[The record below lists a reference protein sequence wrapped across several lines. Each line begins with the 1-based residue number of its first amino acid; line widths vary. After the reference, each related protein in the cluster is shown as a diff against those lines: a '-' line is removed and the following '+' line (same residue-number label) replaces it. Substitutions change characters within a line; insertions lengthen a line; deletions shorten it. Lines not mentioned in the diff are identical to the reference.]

1 MEQLDL
7 PETQLLNALCTLMH
21 YSRQVNLQKRGSK
34 ILYQT
39 SRHRLL
45 FFNHSSSS
53 VFGLI
58 DSDSRRQSIK
68 KKKKI
73 LRAFLLI
80 FTWMSRGQSHL
91 KISNGTPCLSTKHGL
106 PAELRGFIGGERQRT
121 FYGPVPLWAETL
133 STSRRDLRGLD
144 TLCALAGAWAAFVF
158 PIKRLKQW
166 IIAVGYCGCVQHRH
180 HVSRCV
186 CVCAHVI
193 LQ

>member
-21 YSRQVNLQKRGSK
+21 YSRQVNLQKGGSK

-53 VFGLI
+53 AFGLI

-68 KKKKI
+68 KKQI
-73 LRAFLLI
+73 LKAFLLI

-91 KISNGTPCLSTKHGL
+91 KNLQRDTLFIDKTRVVPTKLG
-106 PAELRGFIGGERQRT
+106 GFIGGERNIHVMALSRC
-121 FYGPVPLWAETL
+121 GRRLWAHLGEI
-133 STSRRDLRGLD
+133 SG
-144 TLCALAGAWAAFVF
+144 G
-158 PIKRLKQW
+158 W
-166 IIAVGYCGCVQHRH
+166 IHCVH
-180 HVSRCV
+180 
-186 CVCAHVI
+186 
-193 LQ
+193 